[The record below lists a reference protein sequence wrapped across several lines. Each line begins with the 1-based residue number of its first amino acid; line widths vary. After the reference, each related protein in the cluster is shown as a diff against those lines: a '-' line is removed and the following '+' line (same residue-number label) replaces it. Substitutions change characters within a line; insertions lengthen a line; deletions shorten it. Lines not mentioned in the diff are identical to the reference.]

1 MKARESK
8 EYCGLVAET
17 FSAYL
22 DRSLPASLE
31 REISQHMEECE
42 ECRGRLEG
50 VKALIVDLGR
60 LGGEEAPTE
69 LGWSIKR
76 VVGKQA
82 RREAATPI
90 VRPIPF
96 LTSAAAAAAALLV
109 ISLSGTGGT
118 EPFQTSAIDP
128 STLQAEQPPV
138 VEPQFALPAE
148 MGAMQA
154 SPLLDNTMTA
164 NDSTSGRMPSRL
176 RGARAVS
183 F

>member
-1 MKARESK
+1 MKAREPK

-42 ECRGRLEG
+42 ECQNRLEG
-50 VKALIVDLGR
+50 VKAIISDLGR
-60 LGGEEAPTE
+60 LGDEEAPTE

-76 VVGKQA
+76 AVCKQA
-82 RREAATPI
+82 RREAAASI

-96 LTSAAAAAAALLV
+96 LTSAAAAAAAILV

-118 EPFQTSAIDP
+118 EPFQTMAIDP
-128 STLQAEQPPV
+128 SIMQAEQPPV
-138 VEPQFALPAE
+138 TEPQFALPAE
-148 MGAMQA
+148 MGGMQA
-154 SPLLDNTMTA
+154 SALLDNAITA
-164 NDSTSGRMPSRL
+164 DDSTSGRMPSRL